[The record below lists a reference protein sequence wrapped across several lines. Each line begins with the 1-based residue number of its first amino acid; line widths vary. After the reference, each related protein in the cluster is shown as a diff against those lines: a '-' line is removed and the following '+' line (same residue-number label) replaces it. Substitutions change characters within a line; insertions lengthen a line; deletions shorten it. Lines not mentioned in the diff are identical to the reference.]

1 MIVYASIIG
10 KDKTGAKNAILQAH
24 GNRTGKSVTI
34 DRLSGGKPVVL
45 YNGKREGGVSVSHTD
60 GLLVIAFSES
70 EVGIDIERTDR
81 QVSDKICKDIRE
93 WTRYEA
99 YGKYLG
105 TGISKKLLQS
115 ELPEGLIDSYT
126 FGEYVISLA
135 SEDKKVDII
144 NLTSQ
149 VAFDIII

>member
-1 MIVYASIIG
+1 MVVYASDIG
-10 KDKTGAKNAILQAH
+10 KDKTVAENAILQAH

-34 DRLSGGKPVVL
+34 DRLSKGKPVVL
-45 YNGKREGGVSVSHTD
+45 YDGKREGCISVSHTD
-60 GLLVIAFSES
+60 GLLVIAFSDS
-70 EVGIDIERTDR
+70 EVGIDIERIDR

-105 TGISKKLLQS
+105 TGISKKLLKS
-115 ELPEGLIDSYT
+115 ELPEDLIESYT
-126 FGEYVISLA
+126 FEDYVISLA

-144 NLTSQ
+144 KLTS
-149 VAFDIII
+149 